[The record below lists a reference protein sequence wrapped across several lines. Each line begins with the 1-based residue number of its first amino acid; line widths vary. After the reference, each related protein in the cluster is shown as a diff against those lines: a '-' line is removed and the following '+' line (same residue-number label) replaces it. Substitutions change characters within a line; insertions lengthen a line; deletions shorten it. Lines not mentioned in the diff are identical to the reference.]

1 MEVTHRPFII
11 FTGRYQ
17 DCYDFYFL
25 LDSVITSVRQF
36 HFNTSHFFLDDKLL
50 KIEKIEKVKI
60 LHWYINRVH
69 LWHPSTQIPLVHDH
83 MIFQM

>member
-1 MEVTHRPFII
+1 MIFISYW
-11 FTGRYQ
+11 TV
-17 DCYDFYFL
+17 L
-25 LDSVITSVRQF
+25 LLLSDSSILIQVI
-36 HFNTSHFFLDDKLL
+36 FFLADKLL